1 VTPLLQKGRVP
12 IGDASTGEV
21 VMKIDKEIERLR
33 KATAV
38 RAAHLKAK
46 PETEDF
52 IEDAFNAS
60 AKREALNL
68 LQSAVSAEKH
78 ANIAA

>member
-1 VTPLLQKGRVP
+1 
-12 IGDASTGEV
+12 
-21 VMKIDKEIERLR
+21 MKIDKEIERLR

-38 RAAHLKAK
+38 RAAHLEEK
-46 PETEDF
+46 PETGDF

-68 LQSAVSAEKH
+68 LQSAVSAG
-78 ANIAA
+78 A

>member
-1 VTPLLQKGRVP
+1 
-12 IGDASTGEV
+12 
-21 VMKIDKEIERLR
+21 MKIDKEIERLR

-38 RAAHLKAK
+38 RAAHLEEK
-46 PETEDF
+46 PETGDFTED
-52 IEDAFNAS
+52 EFNAS

-68 LQSAVSAEKH
+68 LQSAVAAEAEKD

>member
-1 VTPLLQKGRVP
+1 
-12 IGDASTGEV
+12 V
-21 VMKIDKEIERLR
+21 VMHIDKEIERLR

-38 RAAHLKAK
+38 RAAHLEEK
-46 PETEDF
+46 PETGDF
-52 IEDAFNAS
+52 TEDAFNAS
-60 AKREALNL
+60 AKWEALNL

>member
-1 VTPLLQKGRVP
+1 
-12 IGDASTGEV
+12 
-21 VMKIDKEIERLR
+21 MKIDKEIERLR
-33 KATAV
+33 RATAV
-38 RAAHLKAK
+38 RAAHLEEKEEK
-46 PETEDF
+46 PETGDF

-78 ANIAA
+78 ANVAAWCVRVNRPQNVPCSDKI

>member
-1 VTPLLQKGRVP
+1 MT
-12 IGDASTGEV
+12 
-21 VMKIDKEIERLR
+21 KEIERLR

-38 RAAHLKAK
+38 RAAHLEDRL
-46 PETEDF
+46 ETRDF
-52 IEDAFNAS
+52 TEDAFNAS
-60 AKREALNL
+60 AKWEALNL